1 MKYFKMNEDVFAFP
15 SDGSQD
21 SYISPGMQ
29 PMTALEIDKHLNP
42 KKYLTEAEVYQNYL
56 NSLRPLTR
64 RQFKLTLLNFNM
76 LETIEQKLSEIQDAS
91 LRAKLQI
98 EYTEATEFHRTSD
111 SMNAMIQLLGLTS
124 NQVNSM
130 WEYGLTQ

>member
-1 MKYFKMNEDVFAFP
+1 
-15 SDGSQD
+15 
-21 SYISPGMQ
+21 MQ
-29 PMTALEIDKHLNP
+29 PMTKLEIDKHLNP

-76 LETIEQKLSEIQDAS
+76 LDTIEQKLSEIQDAS
-91 LRAKLQI
+91 LRTKLQI

-124 NQVNSM
+124 NQVNAM
-130 WEYGLTQ
+130 WEWGLTQ

>member
-1 MKYFKMNEDVFAFP
+1 MK
-15 SDGSQD
+15 
-21 SYISPGMQ
+21 Q
-29 PMTALEIDKHLNP
+29 PKPI
-42 KKYLTEAEVYQNYL
+42 YQNYL

-76 LETIEQKLSEIQDAS
+76 LDTIEQKLSEIQDAS

-98 EYTEATEFHRTSD
+98 EYAEATEFHRTSD